1 MNTKFALIP
10 IAALALTLGA
20 CGQSNLE
27 KRAEFLKS
35 DAGQQI
41 KRKDKAIAMIPD
53 WYTDVPQKPEAV
65 YSTGTALSQSL
76 QFSVDKAVLDAKVAL
91 ADRINGKLS
100 ASQKRFLAEMS
111 KGSGKPSTALIYENE
126 RVAKNVI
133 AEVAVNGYSVH
144 KSKIVRDG
152 MAYRAFVMLEFPLG
166 AANDVL
172 TKLTE
177 RNTQLQAKVRA
188 KRAFKELNNDTQQI
202 INNEIAKQ
210 KVIVEELKTP

>member
-1 MNTKFALIP
+1 MKLQFTIP
-10 IAALALTLGA
+10 AIAAALVLSA

-35 DAGQQI
+35 DAGQNVE
-41 KRKDKAIAMIPD
+41 RKDKAIAMIPD

-65 YSTGTALSQSL
+65 YSTGTSVSQSL

-100 ASQKRFLAEMS
+100 ASQKRFLAEIS
-111 KGSGKPSTALIYENE
+111 KGSGKPSTSVLYENE

-133 AEVAVNGYSVH
+133 AEVAVNGYNVH

-152 MAYRAFVMLEFPLG
+152 QAYRAFVMLEFPLG

-177 RNTQLQAKVRA
+177 RNAELQAKIRS
-188 KRAFKELNNDTQQI
+188 KRAFKELDRDTEKIIAND
-202 INNEIAKQ
+202 IAKQ
-210 KVIVEELKTP
+210 KVIVEELSKP